1 MLGSLESRVKRLARR
16 RDEQG
21 MPEHE
26 STSSSLAPTRESL
39 HRVAEHV
46 LSAALKRATGQIAL
60 RPGPGG
66 VRTPPLDDEGRVLAL
81 VGTDIALLVG
91 AEVTRRAPLTT
102 VREAAE
108 AVGVEAGFPW
118 TKHPPGT
125 PFRPDEALTLDPE
138 AAETLAQ
145 WFALG
150 DRALSLLAAEVGV
163 SDTAVPQVYPEH
175 FDLAISADSVNYGAS
190 PGDDAIAEPY
200 LYVGPY
206 DGPPTR
212 DAFWNAPFGAFV
224 TRREVATPDEALAFF
239 RSGRGRLARFAGS

>member
-1 MLGSLESRVKRLARR
+1 
-16 RDEQG
+16 
-21 MPEHE
+21 MPDHE
-26 STSSSLAPTRESL
+26 STSSPLAPTRESL

-46 LSAALKRATGQIAL
+46 LSAALKRATGRIAL

-66 VRTPPLDDEGRVLAL
+66 VRTPPLDGEGRVLAL

-91 AEVTRRAPLTT
+91 AEVTRRAALTT

-118 TKHPPGT
+118 TKYPPGT
-125 PFRPDEALTLDPE
+125 PFHPDERLTVDPG

-150 DRALSLLAAEVGV
+150 DRALSLLAAEAGAA
-163 SDTAVPQVYPEH
+163 DDAVPRVYPEH
-175 FDLAISADSVNYGAS
+175 FDVAISVDRVNYGAS
-190 PGDDAIAEPY
+190 PGDAAIAEPY

-206 DGPPTR
+206 DGPPVR

-224 TRREVATPDEALAFF
+224 TRDEVATPEDALAFF
-239 RSGRGRLARFAGS
+239 RSARSRLARLAGS

>member
-1 MLGSLESRVKRLARR
+1 MT
-16 RDEQG
+16 D
-21 MPEHE
+21 HE
-26 STSSSLAPTRESL
+26 STSSPLAPTRESL

-46 LSAALKRATGQIAL
+46 LSAALKRATGRIAL

-66 VRTPPLDDEGRVLAL
+66 VRTPPLDEEGRVLAL

-91 AEVTRRAPLTT
+91 AEVTRRAALTT

-118 TKHPPGT
+118 TKYPPGT
-125 PFRPDEALTLDPE
+125 PFRPDERLTVDPG

-150 DRALSLLAAEVGV
+150 DRAMSLLAAEVGAAD
-163 SDTAVPQVYPEH
+163 DTVPRVYPEH
-175 FDLAISADSVNYGAS
+175 FDVAISVDRVNYGAS
-190 PGDDAIAEPY
+190 PGDAAIAEPY

-206 DGPPTR
+206 DGPPVR
-212 DAFWNAPFGAFV
+212 DGFWNASFGAFV
-224 TRREVATPDEALAFF
+224 TRDEVATAEDALAFF
-239 RSGRGRLARFAGS
+239 RSARSRLARLTGS

>member
-1 MLGSLESRVKRLARR
+1 
-16 RDEQG
+16 

-26 STSSSLAPTRESL
+26 STSSPLSTTRESL

-46 LSAALKRATGQIAL
+46 LSAALKRATGRIAL

-91 AEVTRRAPLTT
+91 AEVTRRAALTT

-118 TKHPPGT
+118 TTYPPGT
-125 PFRPDEALTLDPE
+125 PFRPDERLSLDPD

-150 DRALSLLAAEVGV
+150 DRALSLLARRRGRPTPSRRSTPSTSTSPSA
-163 SDTAVPQVYPEH
+163 STASTTGRPP
-175 FDLAISADSVNYGAS
+175 ATPPS
-190 PGDDAIAEPY
+190 PS
-200 LYVGPY
+200 
-206 DGPPTR
+206 PTSTSGR
-212 DAFWNAPFGAFV
+212 TTGRRSGTPSG
-224 TRREVATPDEALAFF
+224 TRRSA
-239 RSGRGRLARFAGS
+239 RS